1 MIDAST
7 AYNRTKYQEQ
17 TLKFKKDIEE
27 GIERAIS
34 EGKYGCE
41 VAFNCDLPTT
51 VRNEISKELEENG
64 YHFMI
69 PAYEKEPADIPCDQA
84 KYYDYLTINWGK
96 PYGNE

>member
-27 GIERAIS
+27 GIEQAIS
-34 EGKYGCE
+34 EGKFECE
-41 VAFNCDLPTT
+41 VMFDCSLPTT
-51 VRNEISKELEENG
+51 IRNEIGKELEENG
-64 YHFMI
+64 YSFMM

-84 KYYDYLTINWGK
+84 RYYDYLIINWGK
-96 PYGNE
+96 THGNE

>member
-51 VRNEISKELEENG
+51 VRNEIGKEL
-64 YHFMI
+64 
-69 PAYEKEPADIPCDQA
+69 
-84 KYYDYLTINWGK
+84 
-96 PYGNE
+96 